1 MSATH
6 SCTWTHSQGI
16 HSVHRRRAAQPQGA
30 RRALRDANSRLA
42 DEICA
47 QVAITRIAVMDVL
60 GLKDEIASQAH
71 ADSPM
76 IMKSSTGRDLGAVP
90 KGPT

>member
-1 MSATH
+1 
-6 SCTWTHSQGI
+6 
-16 HSVHRRRAAQPQGA
+16 
-30 RRALRDANSRLA
+30 
-42 DEICA
+42 
-47 QVAITRIAVMDVL
+47 MDVL